1 MSTQP
6 TSSAGTGDLTAAAR
20 DWVLAV
26 HPHARHLDRTLER
39 VLELQPDAPERLRI
53 AAVTHDIERAF
64 PDPDATWDSA
74 RDWDS
79 AEYNRWHQDRCADL
93 VAGWLREQGAD
104 DALVA
109 DVDAL
114 VRAHEDGGWPEADV
128 LQAADSLS
136 FLDTMVPLVLG
147 WAGRGYAEGAA
158 AKLRHS
164 LARIAPEQEQAR
176 ALAAPLVDRALAQLG
191 ADRGIVAHGTLAA
204 TAAAPTP
211 HQVLAATA
219 LVRDGRVFRLARER
233 FPGMPLFPGHPP
245 FQVLSYRTPQGI
257 RAAGDEPWGAG
268 NAAGLGYMSELVL
281 GSQHTGAHIDAHAH
295 MTVGEDDRWHGGS
308 ARTQL
313 GDFGPL
319 TGDATEIPPLWRRGV
334 LYDVPGF
341 RGVGALP
348 AGDPVTAEEVEA
360 IEAAHGAAA
369 GAGEVAL
376 FRTGYLSAW
385 PDPEALALHRGAG
398 PDISAARLLADR
410 GVIAVGSDT
419 ETFEVQPAPDP
430 GEPANPQPVH
440 TLLLIE
446 KGVYIMESL
455 DLEALAAAGV
465 REFLFVALPLAIRGA
480 TGSMIDP
487 VAVT

>member
-1 MSTQP
+1 M
-6 TSSAGTGDLTAAAR
+6 TALLEQAR
-20 DWVLAV
+20 AWVEGV
-26 HPHARHLDRTLER
+26 HPHARHLTRTLDW
-39 VLELQPDAPERLRI
+39 VVELDPAASEGLRI

-64 PDPDATWDSA
+64 PDGAATWDSA

-79 AEYNRWHQDRCADL
+79 PAYNRWHQDRCAAL
-93 VAGWLREQGAD
+93 VGAWLREQGA
-104 DALVA
+104 AAELAEEVE
-109 DVDAL
+109 AL
-114 VRAHEDGGWPEADV
+114 VRVHEEGGWPAADV

-136 FLDTMVPLVLG
+136 FLETMVPLVLT
-147 WAGRGYAEGAA
+147 WSERGYGANAA

-164 LARIAPEQEQAR
+164 RDRIAPGLTRAR
-176 ALAAPLVDRALAQLG
+176 AAAAPLVDRALAQLS
-191 ADRGIVAHGTLAA
+191 ADRGIVRPGTPAA
-204 TAAAPTP
+204 DAAAPDP
-211 HQVLAATA
+211 ERVRAAAA
-219 LVRDGRVFRLARER
+219 LVREGRLFRLARER

-257 RAAGDEPWGAG
+257 RAAGDQPWGPC
-268 NAAGLGYMSELVL
+268 NDAGLGYMSELVL

-295 MTVGEDDRWHGGS
+295 MTIGPEDRWHGG
-308 ARTQL
+308 AATRDL

-334 LYDVPGF
+334 LYDVAGF
-341 RGVGALP
+341 RGVPALP
-348 AGDPVTAEEVEA
+348 AGDPVTAEELLA
-360 IEAAHGAAA
+360 IEAAHGAGAAA
-369 GAGEVAL
+369 GDVAL
-376 FRTGYLSAW
+376 VRTGYLSAW
-385 PDPEALALHRGAG
+385 PDADALARHRGAG
-398 PDISAARLLADR
+398 PDISAARLLAER
-410 GVIAVGSDT
+410 GVVAVGSDT